1 MRRAMIIEDIAFIPL
16 QAQLPAGRSYGMAKS
31 LASARA
37 TTLVRLRLSDGTEGV
52 GECWGMPAVNLA
64 MLPLVKGYLLGSHV
78 LDVEHVFSQMLA
90 RHYHFGVQGAM
101 TWCISGIDMAA
112 KDAAGKVL
120 GLPVHRLIGG
130 KQASQVPIYASGGY
144 LTEDSERDFAPQIE
158 AMAKAGHR
166 AIKIKIGVSPAND
179 EQRVAAAREILGPE
193 VEILVDINS
202 NYTLDLARESIERLV
217 RYGIG
222 WVEEPLAPQDF
233 SGYEALHRWS
243 PVPIATGEALYTAFD
258 FKRLIDRRAVDVV
271 QPDLSLCG
279 GFWQGRQIA
288 QLAMME
294 HLRLSPHVWGTG
306 VGLAAAVHFVASLP
320 VYPHAGN
327 VPRPTLVEYD
337 LGDNPLRDSI
347 LVNPL
352 AQNDGVIAVPD
363 APGLGIEIDWDA
375 VERHVV
381 R

>member
-1 MRRAMIIEDIAFIPL
+1 MVIDDISFIPL
-16 QAQLPAGRSYGMAKS
+16 QAQLPAGSAYGMAKS
-31 LASARA
+31 LATARA
-37 TTLVRLRLSDGTEGV
+37 TTLVRLRLADGTEGI
-52 GECWGMPAVNLA
+52 GECWGMPQVNLA
-64 MLPLVKGYLLGSHV
+64 MLPLVKSYLVGTNVH
-78 LDVEHVFSQMLA
+78 DVEHAYSLMLA
-90 RHYHFGVQGAM
+90 RHYHFGVQGPM

-130 KQASQVPIYASGGY
+130 KQANAVQIYASGGY
-144 LTEDSERDFAPQIE
+144 LTENSARDFEPQIE

-166 AIKIKIGVSPAND
+166 SVKIKIGVSPAND
-179 EQRVAAAREILGPE
+179 EERVAAARRILGSD

-202 NYTLDLARESIERLV
+202 NYTLDVARESITRMAP
-217 RYGIG
+217 YNIG

-233 SGYEALHRWS
+233 SGYELLQRWS

-320 VYPHAGN
+320 VYPHSTN
-327 VPRPTLVEYD
+327 IPRPNLVEYD
-337 LGDNPLRDSI
+337 LGSNPLRDSI
-347 LVNPL
+347 LRNPL
-352 AQNDGVIAVPD
+352 AQAGGVIVVPD
-363 APGLGIEIDWDA
+363 APGLGIEIDWNE
-375 VERHVV
+375 VERHVL

>member
-1 MRRAMIIEDIAFIPL
+1 MLIDDISFIPL
-16 QAQLPAGRSYGMAKS
+16 QAQLPAGSAYGMSKS

-37 TTLVRLRLSDGTEGV
+37 TTLVRLKLADGTEGI
-52 GECWGMPAVNLA
+52 GECWGMPQVNLA
-64 MLPLVKGYLLGSHV
+64 MLPLVKGYLLGTNV
-78 LDVEHVFSQMLA
+78 LDIEHVFAQMLA
-90 RHYHFGVQGAM
+90 RHYHFGVQGPM

-112 KDAAGKVL
+112 KDAAGKTL
-120 GLPVHRLIGG
+120 DQPVHRLIGG
-130 KQASQVPIYASGGY
+130 KQAAAVQIYASGGY
-144 LTEDSERDFAPQIE
+144 LTENSARDFEPQIE

-166 AIKIKIGVSPAND
+166 TVKIKIGVSPAND
-179 EQRVAAAREILGPE
+179 EERVATARRILGPD

-202 NYTLDLARESIERLV
+202 NYTLDLARESLARLAP
-217 RYGIG
+217 YGIG

-233 SGYEALHRWS
+233 AGYELLQRAS

-337 LGDNPLRDSI
+337 LGHNPIRDAILKNPLE
-347 LVNPL
+347 P
-352 AQNDGVIAVPD
+352 ADGMITVPD
-363 APGLGIEIDWDA
+363 APGLGIEVDWDA